1 MTALFI
7 YVVLYSPPPYT
18 CGGGGDDD
26 RLPYEVTREKR
37 ETRRDETRLACNRAA
52 NFAVPR
58 IEKLD
63 CICTYKHEHEHEHEI
78 QFLQLCHHVWQLTS
92 DN

>member
-1 MTALFI
+1 MTTLFFI
-7 YVVLYSPPPYT
+7 YVVLNSPPPYT
-18 CGGGGDDD
+18 CGGGGD

-63 CICTYKHEHEHEHEI
+63 CILLYTYKHEHEHEI
-78 QFLQLCHHVWQLTS
+78 QCNKCVTT
-92 DN
+92 